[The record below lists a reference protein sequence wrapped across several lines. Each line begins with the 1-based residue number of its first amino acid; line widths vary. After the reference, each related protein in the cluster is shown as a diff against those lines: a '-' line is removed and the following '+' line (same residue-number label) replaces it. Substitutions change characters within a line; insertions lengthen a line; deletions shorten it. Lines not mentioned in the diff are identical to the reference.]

1 METTPQSIRAGR
13 SIADIAFERILSL
26 EGYPDGSDTTV
37 YVSGSVVTPFANPWS
52 DIDVY
57 AISDRGP
64 TGGAVVDETT
74 NLVAQHFVDD
84 QRVDYEFWRP
94 VDVERLAD
102 RLDGMTL
109 GVARFPP
116 HGLFSY
122 NEECFMHR
130 LRVGVAM
137 LDEERFEA
145 FRGLFDFDKLGR
157 YQAQEAI
164 RETDGFY
171 EDVCG
176 MLEAG
181 DMDSAV
187 LNARRLVELGA
198 DAYLH
203 SIGTTDP
210 NVKWRARHLQELD
223 DGSALHD
230 DVRSTYWRLEF
241 PVHVGPDAS
250 PENRKGYVETC
261 IAFSRRLT
269 SWIQS

>member
-1 METTPQSIRAGR
+1 MQARRAV
-13 SIADIAFERILSL
+13 ADIAFERILAL
-26 EGYPDGSDTTV
+26 QGFPDGSDATV
-37 YVSGSVVTPFANPWS
+37 YVSGSWVTPFANPWS

-64 TGGAVVDETT
+64 SGQAVVDEAT

-84 QRVDYEFWRP
+84 RRVDYEFWRP
-94 VDVERLAD
+94 ADVEGLAHRLE
-102 RLDGMTL
+102 RMTL
-109 GVARFPP
+109 GVAPFPP

-122 NEECFMHR
+122 NEECFIHR
-130 LRVGVAM
+130 LRVGVPI
-137 LDEERFEA
+137 LNEDRCEQ
-145 FRGLFDFDKLGR
+145 FRSRFDFEKLGC

-176 MLEAG
+176 MLEAR
-181 DMDSAV
+181 DLDSAV

-203 SIGTTDP
+203 SSGSTDP
-210 NVKWRARHLQELD
+210 NTKWRARHLQEVD
-223 DGSALHD
+223 DGSAFPTE
-230 DVRSTYWRLEF
+230 VRRTYWHLEL
-241 PVHVGPDAS
+241 PVDVGPDA
-250 PENRKGYVETC
+250 PPDNRRRYVESC
-261 IAFSRRLT
+261 IAFSRRVT